1 MLVDRSR
8 FLLDAKL
15 NPVLKNLHGV
25 IADSFIECRALKMHG
40 GGPVV
45 TAGTPL
51 PKEYT
56 EENLELGEQCTM
68 DLRNR
73 QDVFWITPS
82 FSSVWHSPL
91 VHKSRPNHQKIFY
104 LALFEKN
111 CFL

>member
-56 EENLELGEQCTM
+56 EENLELGEQCNAKHDEISSINDNLLFLIVDIDTFI
-68 DLRNR
+68 
-73 QDVFWITPS
+73 VFNLEQWRPD
-82 FSSVWHSPL
+82 SPT
-91 VHKSRPNHQKIFY
+91 
-104 LALFEKN
+104 
-111 CFL
+111 